1 MSHGFTLVEKAEVQ
15 RVAQV
20 ERAHPE
26 DTQALGLLVHRSP
39 LRPPRGV
46 ISPLPLLFSVL
57 VWQHH

>member
-26 DTQALGLLVHRSP
+26 DTQALGLLVHRSA

-46 ISPLPLLFSVL
+46 ISPLPLLLSVL
-57 VWQHH
+57 V